1 MFDENMVM
9 VHIFSYLNNQFTTNI
24 YIYIYIYI
32 KELTFYL
39 HLP

>member
-24 YIYIYIYI
+24 YI